1 MPDDLSIDFTNE
13 AGAPQTQPDMQADN
27 PLKPIAMT
35 WLKKIEAARKAKT
48 LFDADAREGMKFF
61 DGAGDGAWFFSNTSR
76 GQSLMSRPTP
86 APAFRMTV
94 NRVFEAVKLLGAVIY
109 NRNPIRTV
117 TPRQYPVIPPAML
130 GISPQGMQVDPMTG
144 QPIPDPRVQA
154 FLQASQAVTDD
165 QERKE
170 VISDLLGAYLNYT
183 PTELDLKTHSRLVV
197 DEAIIKGMGVWWCEA
212 TEWPNVPP
220 AEPSLVVGSFAD
232 SVDNLYLDP
241 DAQTIEEIQWCAKR
255 CILPIDQ
262 VARQFGLSREDL
274 KGSLE
279 SYEASS
285 REGQRGYNQQRRVGK
300 TNDLITFYKIWS
312 KCGFGDKLKGT
323 KKEDRGVFD
332 PLGDYCYIVV
342 AHGVDYPLNVPP
354 ASLKAAPDED
364 GIPGDMRVKTA
375 WPIPFWSMP
384 NGWPFTPLAFHR
396 KPNTLWPMS
405 HIKAGIGEL
414 RFLNWAIS
422 FLATRIAVSC
432 ETLIG
437 VSKAADEDLKQ
448 QILAPSENGFKIVEI
463 SEAMGKSVNEIISV
477 FQQPGV
483 TRDMW
488 DIISA
493 VAEMFDKRV
502 GLTELTYGLSRQQ
515 MRSAAEANVKG
526 QAVSVR
532 PDDMANVLED
542 SMSALSRK
550 EAIAARWLLK
560 AQDVLPILGP
570 LGAQAWEI
578 HLSSNGGVDVG
589 TIGREFDY
597 RIEAGSARKPN
608 QDTKIAQ
615 MQQAVQTLAPL
626 LSQLATGAGIV
637 DPYNALISDWAESL
651 DLDASKYL
659 LPPPPPPPPPPVS
672 PPPGDA
678 GAGAGGP
685 PNAPPQAQPPRE
697 EGSQPPV

>member
-1 MPDDLSIDFTNE
+1 MPDDLSVDFTNE
-13 AGAPQTQPDMQADN
+13 AGTPQTQPEMQADN
-27 PLKPIAMT
+27 PLKPIAST
-35 WLKKIEAARKAKT
+35 WLKKIESANKAKS
-48 LFDADAREGMKFF
+48 LFNADAAEGMKFF
-61 DGAGDGAWFFSNTSR
+61 DGAGDGAWFFQGSAR
-76 GQSLMSRPTP
+76 GTSLMSRPTP
-86 APAFRMTV
+86 APAFRMTI
-94 NRVFEAVKLLGAVIY
+94 NRVFEAVKLLGASIY
-109 NRNPIRTV
+109 SRNPVRNV
-117 TPRQYPVIPPAML
+117 TPRQYPVIPPEMV
-130 GISPQGMQVDPMTG
+130 GVNPQGQVDPMTG
-144 QPIPDPRVQA
+144 QMMPDPQVEA
-154 FLQASQAVTDD
+154 FIQASNAVTDD
-165 QERKE
+165 QQRKGI
-170 VISDLLGAYLNYT
+170 ISKLLETYLNYT
-183 PTELDLKTHSRLVV
+183 PVELDLKTHSRLVV
-197 DEAIIKGMGVWWCEA
+197 DEAIIKGMGIWWCEA
-212 TEWPNVPP
+212 TEFPNVPP
-220 AEPSLVVGSFAD
+220 AVPTLVVGSFAD

-279 SYEASS
+279 SYEAAS
-285 REGQRGYNQQRRVGK
+285 REGDRGYRQQRRVGK

-323 KKEDRGVFD
+323 KKEDRGVFE
-332 PLGDYCYIVV
+332 PLGDYCYLVV
-342 AHGVDYPLNVPP
+342 AQGVDYPLNVPP
-354 ASLKAAPDED
+354 ATLTAPPDQD
-364 GIPGDMRVKTA
+364 GIPGDLRVKAA

-396 KPNTLWPMS
+396 KPNTLWPLS

-515 MRSAAEANVKG
+515 MRSAAEASVKG

-542 SMSALSRK
+542 AMSVLARK
-550 EAIAARWLLK
+550 EAIAARWLLQP
-560 AQDVLPILGP
+560 QDVIPILGP
-570 LGAQAWEI
+570 LGAQAWSM
-578 HLSSNGGVDVG
+578 HLSANGGVDVG
-589 TIGREFDY
+589 VVGREFDY

-608 QDTKIAQ
+608 KDTKIAQ
-615 MQQAVQTLAPL
+615 MQQAMQTLAPM

-637 DPYNALISDWAESL
+637 DPYNALISDWADSL
-651 DLDASKYL
+651 DLDPAKYL
-659 LPPPPPPPPPPVS
+659 LPPPPPPPPPA
-672 PPPGDA
+672 PPSGDV
-678 GAGAGGP
+678 GAGAGGA
-685 PNAPPQAQPPRE
+685 PNAPPQAPIPNPQ
-697 EGSQPPV
+697 GSQPPV